1 MIKHDDRHRF
11 MTKPLVLNPKTRSK
25 QDMTKAKFIITAI
38 LAVLFG
44 VLLMQNSQVVS
55 LKLLFWEISMSRIIF
70 FPVLVLIGFVVGFV
84 VAKMTGSKDD
94 D

>member
-1 MIKHDDRHRF
+1 
-11 MTKPLVLNPKTRSK
+11 
-25 QDMTKAKFIITAI
+25 MTKAKFIITAI